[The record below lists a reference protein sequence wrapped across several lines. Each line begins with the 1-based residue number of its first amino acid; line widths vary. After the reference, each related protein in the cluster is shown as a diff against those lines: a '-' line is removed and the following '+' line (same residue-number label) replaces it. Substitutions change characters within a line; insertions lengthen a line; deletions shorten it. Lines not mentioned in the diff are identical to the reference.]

1 MNPEIAKALGVS
13 LVLLVGFVGIGG
25 MMLSALG
32 YRTWRLTPL
41 RLVPVAAAL
50 GFAVFS
56 YVAWLLVAFGPPN
69 AVVIISLAAA
79 GMVAGR
85 RFLVDAA
92 RESLSSLPQFLRQLR
107 RPIPLACA
115 ILAAGFIALASMNW
129 LTPVKEG
136 DALRGYM
143 FTARWLFTHGLTL
156 SPYNTVYFL
165 YPFNTEMVYSLSYA
179 FATDLIGKCLDGLLG
194 MLFLAGVYEFARRYA
209 SPLPSFFAAASLGI
223 MTEFVISWGTG
234 KVDILCA
241 FTFFAGVSLLFAQ
254 PGPALRT
261 VAAAAFLVGTSC
273 AQKYTVWALAP
284 GFVAAVWLFARR
296 EGLKLKETAALCA
309 AASVVVAL
317 CLVPHFAKNVA
328 WTGNPIAPFAS
339 GLIPTANAYLNPFDY
354 SDASPMRLVDHVA
367 LPYKLFLDADAKR
380 WPGPLPIMI
389 LLGLPCY
396 LVLRKRV
403 PGAALVLMVA
413 TVQLAVWIALR
424 RGEWLAPRFLL
435 IPTALFL
442 VVSAAGLDAVS
453 AGRRVVRGAVVATL
467 LCAIAWS
474 GVWQNRHFRVS
485 WPFVAGLETRSAWQD
500 RVVPARG
507 YSALQALAP
516 DLDHSHRLFTDAS
529 LYNVPEDKIGF
540 LNTERELAEF
550 LATPPSEQLSF
561 LRRRCFAYF
570 YFFLSERT
578 LPPWSEP
585 LETVARYVDGQ
596 ERALQYALLRLEG
609 NDPAEG
615 CRSEDAHVTV
625 VKR

>member
-13 LVLLVGFVGIGG
+13 LVLLVGFVGTGG
-25 MMLSALG
+25 LILSALER
-32 YRTWRLTPL
+32 RTWSLTPL

-50 GFAVFS
+50 GFAVCS
-56 YVAWLLVAFGPPN
+56 YVAWLLVAFGPPG
-69 AVVIISLAAA
+69 ALVIIALAVA

-85 RFLVDAA
+85 TFLVDAA
-92 RESLSSLPQFLRQLR
+92 RECLASLPPLVRQLR
-107 RPIPLACA
+107 TPVPLACA
-115 ILAAGFIALASMNW
+115 VLAAGFIALASMNW

-179 FATDLIGKCLDGLLG
+179 FGTDLIGKCLDGLLG
-194 MLFLAGVYEFARRYA
+194 MLFLAGVYELARRYA
-209 SPLPSFFAAASLGI
+209 SPLTSFFAAASLGI

-241 FTFFAGVSLLFAQ
+241 FTFFAGISLLFAQ
-254 PGPALRT
+254 STPSARA

-284 GFVAAVWLFARR
+284 GFVAAVWLFTRR
-296 EGLKLKETAALCA
+296 EGINLKRTVALCA
-309 AASVVVAL
+309 VASAVVAL

-339 GLIPTANAYLNPFDY
+339 RLIPTANAYLNPFDY
-354 SDASPMRLVDHVA
+354 SDASPMRLIDHIA
-367 LPYKLFLDADAKR
+367 LPYKLFLDAGAKR

-389 LLGLPCY
+389 LLGAPCY
-396 LVLRKRV
+396 LALRRRV
-403 PGAALVLMVA
+403 PGPTLVLMVA

-424 RGEWLAPRFLL
+424 GGEWLAPRFLL
-435 IPTALFL
+435 IPIALFL

-453 AGRRVVRGAVVATL
+453 AGRRMVRGAVVATM

-516 DLDHSHRLFTDAS
+516 DLDESHRLFTDAS
-529 LYNVPEDKIGF
+529 LYNVPEDKIDF

-550 LATPPSEQLSF
+550 LATPPSQQLSF
-561 LRRRCFAYF
+561 LRSRCFAYF
-570 YFFLSERT
+570 YFFLSERA
-578 LPPWSEP
+578 LPPWSER
-585 LETVARYVDGQ
+585 LDTVAKYVDGQ
-596 ERALQYALLRLEG
+596 ERALQYALLRLDG
-609 NDPAEG
+609 HDSADG
-615 CRSEDAHVTV
+615 CRSEDTQVTV